1 MVPVIFGVGASMIAI
16 VGAYV
21 GAGRRAEAIAIA
33 WRGVLVN
40 VTLIGTLGLMLAV
53 FPDTWCAMV
62 GSDPAVIGSCGQ
74 ALTVVAPTYAFFALG
89 LSCYLASQA
98 LNTLSFPVLGA
109 LVRLLIVSTGLYWI
123 GAETSID
130 AGLYLVALAA
140 LVYGI
145 VVALGLRLGPWRV

>member
-1 MVPVIFGVGASMIAI
+1 MP
-16 VGAYV
+16 
-21 GAGRRAEAIAIA
+21 AGAEAIAIA

-40 VTLIGTLGLMLAV
+40 VTLIGTLGVILAV

-62 GSDPAVIGSCGQ
+62 GSDPAVIDSCGQ

-109 LVRLLIVSTGLYWI
+109 FVRLLIVSTGLYWI

-130 AGLYLVALAA
+130 ASLYLVALAA
-140 LVYGI
+140 VVYGI